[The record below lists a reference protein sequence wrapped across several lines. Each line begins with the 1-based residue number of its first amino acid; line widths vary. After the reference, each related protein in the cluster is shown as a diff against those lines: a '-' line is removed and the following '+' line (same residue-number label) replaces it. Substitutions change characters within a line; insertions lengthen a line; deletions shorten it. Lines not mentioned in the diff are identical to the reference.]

1 MDLQFKE
8 ISNKLGDW
16 IATLT
21 PNQSNEQL
29 ISTLALMRV
38 YQLHIGSWEAEF
50 KKKVHTFIDV
60 VDELDY
66 SKSDLIIALL
76 ACDLVLELGN
86 DEQVEHASFY
96 ISILKEL
103 SVHDKSSRNGHIL
116 MAAFNQIEPQQKKQM
131 LFEIPLH
138 ARNIDKMII
147 NVLEYI
153 EKRSCFGQ
161 LDFTADDFSILQLES
176 MSIRAQ
182 RSYDFPLAMR
192 CLRTRN
198 YLSSA
203 NSLMMDTSLNFIKYE
218 QNIDGSIGDYQADVQ
233 SVEDIEERRTIL
245 LKIKT
250 VVALEVIWT
259 IYEWKENNLLASLSN
274 LKVNKSVKYLKSV

>member
-21 PNQSNEQL
+21 PNQSNGQL
-29 ISTLALMRV
+29 ISTLALIRV
-38 YQLHIGSWEAEF
+38 YQLNIGSWEVEL

-60 VDELDY
+60 ADELDY
-66 SKSDLIIALL
+66 SKSDLTMALL

-96 ISILKEL
+96 TSILKEL
-103 SVHDKSSRNGHIL
+103 SFLDKSSRNSNIL
-116 MAAFNQIEPQQKKQM
+116 MAAFNQIKPQQKKQM
-131 LFEIPLH
+131 LFEIPMH
-138 ARNIDKMII
+138 ARNIDKMIL
-147 NVLEYI
+147 NVLEDV
-153 EKRSCFGQ
+153 EKQSCFGQ
-161 LDFTADDFSILQLES
+161 LDFTVDDFSVLQLES
-176 MSIRAQ
+176 MAIRAQ

-203 NSLMMDTSLNFIKYE
+203 NSLMMNTSLNFIKYE

-233 SVEDIEERRTIL
+233 SVEDVEERRTIL

-259 IYEWKENNLLASLSN
+259 IYEWKENNLLASLSH
-274 LKVNKSVKYLKSV
+274 LKVDESVNDLKPV